1 MSLFE
6 LVSFTE
12 DEIELVTSVVGRWS
26 ERNHVDV
33 KSEHGQAALTQA
45 IALVSSGM
53 RSPGAIVGRLDEVC
67 APPAPEYPK
76 SLVDE

>member
-6 LVSFTE
+6 LCSFT
-12 DEIELVTSVVGRWS
+12 DDDIELVTSAVGRWS
-26 ERNHVDV
+26 DRNHVDV

-53 RSPGAIVGRLDEVC
+53 RLPEDIVARLDEVC

-76 SLVDE
+76 SLFGE